1 MSLISNVAKV
11 PDNINL
17 TDPLTHLRP
26 DIDNIWRQLRNESPV
41 AWHPAVNGQSGFWVV
56 STHELAMRVY
66 RDSQTFTSVRGNVMA
81 TLLHDGDTAGGRML
95 AVSDGDR
102 HRQIR
107 KELLKSFSPKNLMSV
122 QKRIKNAMHELVHNA
137 VASGQCD
144 FATDVAPHI
153 PLAAICDIL
162 KIPESDRAKL
172 FVNASAALASNSLSV
187 DKVDTRLARNEVLMY
202 FYKCIQ
208 TRKIEP
214 LEDDLVS
221 NLIAMTQNSLALT
234 EEEIVF
240 NCYSVLLGGDET
252 TRLAL
257 IGIIKAFAEYPECWA
272 QLRRGEAEISKAVE
286 ELLRWTTPALHG
298 GRTAT
303 VGVELGGQQIRAGDI
318 VIVWNRSANF
328 DETVFTKPNQL
339 DLNRSDNRHISFSYG
354 AHFCLGAALARI
366 EITALLEALVE
377 LVDEISLCG
386 EPSPIYSTFLSGYHR
401 LPVKLTAAHYS

>member
-1 MSLISNVAKV
+1 MNLISSIAKV
-11 PDNINL
+11 PDNLDL

-26 DIDNIWRQLRNESPV
+26 DIDNIWRQLRRDSPV
-41 AWHPAVNGQSGFWVV
+41 AWHAAVNGLPGFWVV
-56 STHELAMRVY
+56 STHELVMQVY
-66 RDSQTFTSVRGNVMA
+66 RDSQTFTSVHGNVMA
-81 TLLHDGDTAGGRML
+81 TLLYGGDSAGGRML

-122 QKRIKNAMHELVHNA
+122 QKRIKHAMHELVRNA
-137 VASGQCD
+137 VRSEQCD

-172 FVNASAALASNSLSV
+172 FANASTALASNSLSV
-187 DKVDTRLARNEVLMY
+187 DELDTRLARNELLMY

-208 TRKIEP
+208 TREIEP
-214 LEDDLVS
+214 LEDDLIS
-221 NLIAMTQNSLALT
+221 NLIALTQGSLALT
-234 EEEIVF
+234 QEELVF
-240 NCYSVLLGGDET
+240 NCYSILLGGDET

-257 IGIIKAFAEYPECWA
+257 IGIVKTFAENPECWA
-272 QLRRGEAEISKAVE
+272 QLQRGEAEVSKAVE

-303 VGVELGGQQIRAGDI
+303 VDIELGGQQIRAGD
-318 VIVWNRSANF
+318 VVTVWNRSANF
-328 DETVFTKPNQL
+328 DETIFTKPEVL
-339 DLNRSDNRHISFSYG
+339 DLNRTDNRHLSFAYG

-366 EITALLEALVE
+366 EITALLEALLA
-377 LVDEISLCG
+377 LVDEISLSG
-386 EPSPIYSTFLSGYHR
+386 EPSPIYSTFLSGYHH
-401 LPVKLTAAHYS
+401 LPVKLVAANCS